1 MAVNPLGRPESRQAT
16 NGPNIANRVTSAFY
30 VRRLKSKR
38 SALRLTLAASG
49 MSMVIELRGM
59 NEYGHMIDGRPVPAH

>member
-1 MAVNPLGRPESRQAT
+1 MHKSCTTRHPLPFA
-16 NGPNIANRVTSAFY
+16 
-30 VRRLKSKR
+30 
-38 SALRLTLAASG
+38 ALISVRLTLAASG